1 MAPGTVAGVLA
12 FVLAVQI
19 AETRGCPA
27 DSPSP
32 SPAPTT
38 PSATTPASE
47 VFTTTDGVR
56 FSVEPVV
63 TNLEIPWSM
72 AFAPDGR
79 LFVTERPG
87 RVRIIDMATR
97 ASELALTVD
106 DVYRE
111 GEAGLLGLA
120 LDPQFAQTRF
130 VYLYYSA
137 RLSTGGA

>member
-1 MAPGTVAGVLA
+1 MPFGMFILA
-12 FVLAVQI
+12 FMLAVQV
-19 AETRGCPA
+19 AETRACPSDPPA
-27 DSPSP
+27 A
-32 SPAPTT
+32 PAP
-38 PSATTPASE
+38 STPAPSTPAGD

-56 FSVEPVV
+56 FVVDAVV

-87 RVRIIDMATR
+87 RVRIIDITR
-97 ASELALTVD
+97 RTSELALSID
-106 DVYRE
+106 DVYAE

-130 VYLYYSA
+130 VYLY
-137 RLSTGGA
+137 